1 VGSNHEAAKT
11 RGISHFIEHL
21 LFEGTTT
28 RSAFEIASTI
38 ESKGGDFG
46 AFTSNTRTAYYIK
59 LLKKHLPLAITILAD
74 MLQNPAFKKDI
85 IERERNI
92 VLSELRMRQDEPRSY
107 QWELLQSTMYTKHP
121 AQYPVIGYEKTISTF
136 TKKQF
141 QDFFKATYIP
151 SNIILTL
158 VGNYTP
164 AHLDLLKSTFAK
176 LPSTKATKK
185 LIPKEPLQKANRKKS
200 ITKDI
205 NHCYLNIGFHAVQ
218 KSHKDAPV
226 LDIIDAILGM
236 PLSGRLFRQ
245 IRQATSLCYD
255 IGSHFDDET
264 DYGFFAVYLSTQ
276 KKNLAKAKSLLLQQ
290 IQNVDKIT
298 PKEFADVK
306 SYIEGDLLLTM
317 EDTQKYADEL
327 AFAQY
332 TNSSLDVATY
342 IKKIKAVTK
351 ADITRIKNKY
361 LKYYTET
368 MIQGKHQ
375 K

>member
-1 VGSNHEAAKT
+1 
-11 RGISHFIEHL
+11 
-21 LFEGTTT
+21 
-28 RSAFEIASTI
+28 
-38 ESKGGDFG
+38 
-46 AFTSNTRTAYYIK
+46 
-59 LLKKHLPLAITILAD
+59 
-74 MLQNPAFKKDI
+74 
-85 IERERNI
+85 
-92 VLSELRMRQDEPRSY
+92 
-107 QWELLQSTMYTKHP
+107 
-121 AQYPVIGYEKTISTF
+121 
-136 TKKQF
+136 
-141 QDFFKATYIP
+141 
-151 SNIILTL
+151 
-158 VGNYTP
+158 
-164 AHLDLLKSTFAK
+164 
-176 LPSTKATKK
+176 
-185 LIPKEPLQKANRKKS
+185 
-200 ITKDI
+200 
-205 NHCYLNIGFHAVQ
+205 
-218 KSHKDAPV
+218 
-226 LDIIDAILGM
+226 DAILGM